1 MEKEEWK
8 SFRNAL
14 DKKIERSLIKCLTF
28 LDFTFQPALIAVQY
42 VRETPSNTDFYTV
55 TSFQTAN

>member
-1 MEKEEWK
+1 
-8 SFRNAL
+8 
-14 DKKIERSLIKCLTF
+14 LTF